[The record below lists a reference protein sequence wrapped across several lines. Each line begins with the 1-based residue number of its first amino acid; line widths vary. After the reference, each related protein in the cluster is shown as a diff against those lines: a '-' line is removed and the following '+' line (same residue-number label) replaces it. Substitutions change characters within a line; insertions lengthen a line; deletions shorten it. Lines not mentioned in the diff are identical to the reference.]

1 MSEAIAARVFESECD
16 DRPTAPSF
24 DNSYARLPD
33 RFFARQEPNPV
44 SAPRLI
50 RINRPLAVELKLD
63 LDWLESNAGIDML
76 SGNQFPET
84 AQPIALAYAGHQFGN
99 FVPQLGDGRALLVG
113 EVIDANGIRRDV
125 QLKGSGPTRFSRNGD
140 GRAALGPVLR
150 EYIVSE
156 AMAAL
161 GIPTARTLGAV
172 LTGDP
177 VYRETRL
184 PGAVVTRVAASHVR
198 IGTFQFFAARRDVE
212 ALKTLADYVIERHY
226 PALAK
231 RDEPHLALLEAV
243 VTAQAELVA
252 RWMQVGFIH
261 GVMNTDNMTVSGETI
276 DYGPC
281 AFMDAY
287 DPAAVFSSIDVQGRY
302 AYANQPRIAAWNL
315 TRFAETLLPLLDDDE
330 DTAIGKAESALKTF
344 QPAYQAAF
352 HGGLRRKFGL
362 LSEQEG
368 DTALMGDL
376 FGIMAANSAD
386 FTLTFRGLA
395 DEFDGHAGKGAT
407 RGLFADPAA
416 FDGWADRW
424 RRRMDQEAGGRSSRE
439 AMLAV
444 NPKYIPRNHRVEAVI
459 KAAVEREDFAPFE
472 EMLAVTGKPFDEQ
485 PEMAH
490 YALPPREEERVLQTF
505 CGT

>member
-1 MSEAIAARVFESECD
+1 MSEATAARAFESERD
-16 DRPTAPSF
+16 DQPAAPSF

-44 SAPRLI
+44 SSPRLI
-50 RINRPLAVELKLD
+50 RINRPLAAELGLD
-63 LDWLESNAGIDML
+63 PAWLESGAGIDML
-76 SGNQFPET
+76 SGNRFPDT
-84 AQPIALAYAGHQFGN
+84 AAPIALAYAGHQFGN

-113 EVIDANGIRRDV
+113 EVIDANGRHRDI

-150 EYIVSE
+150 ETIVSE

-161 GIPTARTLGAV
+161 GIPTARTLAAV

-177 VYRETRL
+177 VYRETRQ

-212 ALKTLADYVIERHY
+212 ALKTLADYVVERHY
-226 PALAK
+226 PALAGS
-231 RDEPHLALLEAV
+231 DEPYLGLLAAV
-243 VTAQAELVA
+243 IAAQAELVA

-315 TRFAETLLPLLDDDE
+315 TRFAETLLPLLDEDE
-330 DTAIGKAESALKTF
+330 DAAIGKAEGVLKAF

-352 HGGLRRKFGL
+352 HGELRRKFGL
-362 LSEQEG
+362 LCEQEG
-368 DTALMGDL
+368 DIALMGDL
-376 FGIMAANSAD
+376 FGLMAANRAD

-395 DEFDGHAGKGAT
+395 GELDGQTGKGAT

-424 RRRMDQEAGGRSSRE
+424 RRRMDREADQRSSRE

-485 PEMAH
+485 PDMAA

>member
-1 MSEAIAARVFESECD
+1 MLEATAARAFEQNRD
-16 DRPTAPSF
+16 IQPAAPLF

-33 RFFARQEPNPV
+33 RFFERQQTSPV
-44 SAPRLI
+44 TAPRLV
-50 RINRPLAVELKLD
+50 RVNHGLAGELGFD
-63 LDWLESNAGIDML
+63 PDWLASTAGIDML
-76 SGNQFPET
+76 SGNRFPET
-84 AQPIALAYAGHQFGN
+84 AEPIALAYAGHQFGN
-99 FVPQLGDGRALLVG
+99 FVPQLGDGRALLLG
-113 EVIDANGIRRDV
+113 EVIDANGMRRDI

-161 GIPTARTLGAV
+161 GIPTARTLAAV
-172 LTGDP
+172 LTGEP

-198 IGTFQFFAARRDVE
+198 IGTFQFFAVRQDVE
-212 ALKTLADYVIERHY
+212 ALKVLADYVIERHY
-226 PALAK
+226 PALAG
-231 RDEPHLALLEAV
+231 RDQPYLGLLDAV
-243 VTAQAELVA
+243 IAAQAELVA
-252 RWMQVGFIH
+252 RWMLVGFIH

-287 DPAAVFSSIDVQGRY
+287 DPATVFSSIDVQGRY

-315 TRFAETLLPLLDDDE
+315 TRFAETLLPLLDDGE
-330 DTAIGKAESALKTF
+330 EAAIAKAEGALKAF

-352 HGGLRRKFGL
+352 HGGLRSKVGL
-362 LSEQEG
+362 LSKQEG
-368 DTALMGDL
+368 DIELIGGL
-376 FGIMAANSAD
+376 FSLMAANRAD

-395 DEFDGHAGKGAT
+395 GEIGGQAGKGAT
-407 RGLFADPAA
+407 RDQFIDPTA
-416 FDGWADRW
+416 FDDWAGRW
-424 RRRMDQEAGGRSSRE
+424 RSRIAREDENSSRQ
-439 AMLAV
+439 AMLSA

-459 KAAVEREDFAPFE
+459 KAAVEQQDFGPFE
-472 EMLAVTGKPFDEQ
+472 EMLAVTGKPFDER
-485 PEMAH
+485 PDMAI
-490 YALPPREEERVLQTF
+490 YALPPEEDERVLQTF